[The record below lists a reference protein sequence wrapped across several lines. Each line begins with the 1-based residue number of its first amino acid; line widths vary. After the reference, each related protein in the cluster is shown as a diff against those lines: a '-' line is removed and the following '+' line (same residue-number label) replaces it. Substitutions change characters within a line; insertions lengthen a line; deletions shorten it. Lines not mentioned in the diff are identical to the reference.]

1 MWIQKLAYGV
11 LQVDTPIGPRY
22 LRPEFFER
30 ASLLW
35 TFRNFNSLPQQVLTG
50 REQRMIDRLCLE
62 HRFVPMGA
70 HSDQDKPVIGR
81 IERRTLAQPHLVPAR
96 KAVASLESQLPER
109 GREAASA

>member
-22 LRPEFFER
+22 IRPDLFER

-35 TFRNFNSLPQQVLTG
+35 TFRNFNSLPQQVLST
-50 REQRMIDRLCLE
+50 REQRMIDRLCGE

-70 HSDQDKPVIGR
+70 HSEQDKPVIGR
-81 IERRTLAQPHLVPAR
+81 IERRTPAQPDLRPAR
-96 KAVASLESQLPER
+96 GAVASVESALPEH